1 MKIGILTGDHTQ
13 NETGIGNYILNLI
26 NELKEF
32 PGELSIIRHPK
43 GYDYGIKNQII
54 PKTLQSAGLM
64 VWPFTVTIQ
73 KLILSDLDLVH
84 SPTLALFP
92 IKPHDHYVTTV
103 HDIIFK
109 KFPQFLPKGTIR
121 HTKLLFHRNLKIS
134 DKIIADS
141 ESTKNDLIIEYR
153 IPKDKITVIP
163 AAADS
168 IYRQLSENDTQ
179 KIKEKYSLF
188 HPYILY
194 VGTIEPRKNITLILE
209 AFALCQKSLLD
220 FHLVIAGKK
229 GWNYDEI
236 FSTLLRLRI
245 QDKVIFLGYVPIS
258 DLPGLYNAAD
268 LFVYP
273 SRYEGFGIPPLEA
286 MQCGTPTITSNIS
299 SLPEIMGDEGVT
311 VNPDDSVAL
320 CHAMRKMILD
330 TIFRERQINYGI
342 ERSRQFSWK
351 KTAELTWNVYEDV
364 ING

>member
-1 MKIGILTGDHTQ
+1 MKIGVLTGDHTQ

-26 NELKEF
+26 NELKKIS
-32 PGELSIIRHPK
+32 GELSIIRHPR
-43 GYDYGIKNQII
+43 GYDYGIQNQII

-64 VWPFTVTIQ
+64 IWPFTVAAQ
-73 KLILSDLDLVH
+73 KQKLSDLDLVH
-84 SPTLALFP
+84 CPTLALFP
-92 IKPHDHYVTTV
+92 TKPHDHYVTTV

-109 KFPQFLPKGTIR
+109 KYPQFLPKGTIR

-141 ESTKNDLIIEYR
+141 ESTKSDLISEYR
-153 IPKDKITVIP
+153 IPKDKIIVIP

-168 IYRQLSENDTQ
+168 IYRQLSETETQ
-179 KIKEKYSLF
+179 KIREKYFLNY
-188 HPYILY
+188 PYILY

-209 AFALCQKSLLD
+209 AFALCQKSLPD
-220 FHLVIAGKK
+220 FQLVIAGKK
-229 GWNYDEI
+229 GWYYDEI
-236 FSTLLRLRI
+236 FSTLSRLRI
-245 QDKVIFLGYVPIS
+245 QDKVIFLGYVPVS

-299 SLPEIMGDEGVT
+299 SLPEIMGDKGVT
-311 VNPDDSVAL
+311 VNPDNSVTL
-320 CHAMRKMILD
+320 CHAMKKMILD
-330 TIFRERQINYGI
+330 TVFREEQIRYGI
-342 ERSRQFSWK
+342 ERSKQFSWK
-351 KTAELTWNVYEDV
+351 KTSQLTWKVYEDV